1 MFKKSVAR
9 LQIYER
15 TVFQLKL
22 DILMNGLNSKTMEVV
37 VSSCNLRLRRFIKNQ
52 EENMIMF
59 ITD

>member
-22 DILMNGLNSKTMEVV
+22 DILMNGLNSKLWKLLFQVV
-37 VSSCNLRLRRFIKNQ
+37 I
-52 EENMIMF
+52 
-59 ITD
+59 